1 VRVKLR
7 QSITAEDLKQLE
19 EAHRI
24 LVKLMT
30 GLHPACPGHAPLY
43 ASAATVRAC
52 AAAWSGDAGI
62 WGTANVRL
70 GAAISPGASS
80 PGLEAAG
87 G

>member
-1 VRVKLR
+1 MRVKLR

-24 LVKLMT
+24 LIRLMT

-52 AAAWSGDAGI
+52 AAAWSGDPGI

-70 GAAISPGASS
+70 STGDQ
-80 PGLEAAG
+80 AG
-87 G
+87 GDDDRQLGST